1 LKTLLFTF
9 WNRKMVAH
17 LLLLLYQHHPII
29 TIFLVLI
36 LASTSCGEDDNKDYR
51 DCKNHF
57 NCGVLSNL
65 SYPFWGGDRPE
76 VCGHKGFQ
84 LKCEEGQLPIIP
96 NDTLQF
102 RLSRLDQ
109 PSRLMTLQLVN
120 SQDYICPSQN
130 LANSSTESDIH
141 VFGYDLNLQNLNLLY
156 NCTVPN
162 STLVQNRISSSYCRE
177 YSGRISF
184 YGSDDILESSS
195 GLDRTQC
202 SIRIKI
208 PIPVSSFRRLTG
220 NISELEQVLGEEF
233 NVSYKYDQG
242 PSICDGCMAS
252 KGICGT
258 NLTDPNREFLCL
270 CRDHPYPFVCKG
282 QLSMPFPFLFLRCYM
297 FYYSFQCVSCYF
309 CGQLS

>member
-1 LKTLLFTF
+1 
-9 WNRKMVAH
+9 MVAH
-17 LLLLLYQHHPII
+17 LLLLLYRHHPII

-36 LASTSCGEDDNKDYR
+36 LASTSCGEVDNKDYR
-51 DCKNHF
+51 DCEKHF

-76 VCGHKGFQ
+76 VCGHKGFE

-96 NDTLQF
+96 SDTLQF
-102 RLSRLDQ
+102 LLSRLDQ
-109 PSRLMTLQLVN
+109 SSMLMTLQLVN

-130 LANSSTESDIH
+130 LANSSANSDTD

-156 NCTVPN
+156 NCTVWSP
-162 STLVQNRISSSYCRE
+162 TLVQNRISSSYSNCSE
-177 YSGRISF
+177 YSGSSF
-184 YGSDDILESSS
+184 YGSDHDILESSS
-195 GLDRTQC
+195 ALNQTQC

-270 CRDHPYPFVCKG
+270 CRDQPYPFVCKG
-282 QLSMPFPFLFLRCYM
+282 QLRIPFPFFSSSLLYVLLFISVCFVL
-297 FYYSFQCVSCYF
+297 FVWAIKLV
-309 CGQLS
+309 G

>member
-1 LKTLLFTF
+1 
-9 WNRKMVAH
+9 
-17 LLLLLYQHHPII
+17 
-29 TIFLVLI
+29 
-36 LASTSCGEDDNKDYR
+36 
-51 DCKNHF
+51 
-57 NCGVLSNL
+57 
-65 SYPFWGGDRPE
+65 
-76 VCGHKGFQ
+76 
-84 LKCEEGQLPIIP
+84 
-96 NDTLQF
+96 
-102 RLSRLDQ
+102 
-109 PSRLMTLQLVN
+109 LMTLQLVN
-120 SQDYICPSQN
+120 YQYYICPSQT

-162 STLVQNRISSSYCRE
+162 STLVQNRISSSACRK
-177 YSGRISF
+177 YSGSSF

-195 GLDRTQC
+195 GLNQTQC
-202 SIRIKI
+202 SVRIKI

-282 QLSMPFPFLFLRCYM
+282 QLSIPFPFFFSSLLYVLLLISVCFLLFVWAIKL
-297 FYYSFQCVSCYF
+297 V
-309 CGQLS
+309 G